1 MFSNV
6 FVFKEKIIMYIV
18 MFDFYWEL
26 FILKMF
32 CFYFRDKVKYI
43 NFERKLGWQLC
54 CLGNIIFLLDVMF
67 KVIIIKLFILNI
79 YCKNSSVECLYE

>member
-1 MFSNV
+1 MVYVIVRDINSV
-6 FVFKEKIIMYIV
+6 FNKCLVVFLFLRKKIIMYIV

-43 NFERKLGWQLC
+43 NFERKLGW
-54 CLGNIIFLLDVMF
+54 
-67 KVIIIKLFILNI
+67 
-79 YCKNSSVECLYE
+79 

>member
-1 MFSNV
+1 MFSSV
-6 FVFKEKIIMYIV
+6 FVFKGKIIMYIV

-43 NFERKLGWQLC
+43 NFERKLGW
-54 CLGNIIFLLDVMF
+54 
-67 KVIIIKLFILNI
+67 
-79 YCKNSSVECLYE
+79 